1 MKVGD
6 KVVYVNKNKHNY
18 YTTNKHYTIYEIS
31 EYFIPGKL
39 VGYIKDDTGQ
49 RVYFRDDDID
59 PNWKHLKK
67 DRKEKLNKLNVL

>member
-6 KVVYVNKNKHNY
+6 KIIYVNKNKHTC
-18 YTTNKHYTIYEIS
+18 YTTDKHYTIYEIS
-31 EYFIPGKL
+31 KDFIPGRI

-49 RVYFRDDDID
+49 RVYFRDDDFD
-59 PNWKHLKK
+59 PNWKNLKT